1 MNSRAISTVEA
12 SIEPAERK
20 EFDEI
25 AAVAREVVSIRRE
38 YLELSERQRGIE
50 RVEIDRDDNSKQTS
64 IRGEQHLQEA
74 GGFQPTERDDGEK
87 HTEGSAGTDRHD
99 RQHIDGQASTS
110 LDSLFDDAVARHGES
125 AVREGDEILA
135 AYDAAFHSLDR
146 ATSRYSTEYFRADI
160 SDDKRAAIR
169 ADHFAESNRYYSL
182 LQRYAREALDGNT
195 YLYERSKGEE
205 NLLRALNDEAQDRA
219 SHRAI
224 DMYDPTRNLLARQHD
239 EQAVRAGD
247 ELFDQIDAARREV
260 HRHYELGARDIRS
273 TVTSGRV
280 ESEAEDVSRIAN
292 LSEAE
297 IRHADLLREA
307 ARAALDG
314 NGYIRDMATIRHD
327 LNNEIHLESRHR
339 AEAERG
345 PHEHGRGAPSR
356 SGPGNRM
363 AGANEDYR
371 ADPPQQQVPRL
382 RELEREVEAR
392 HHRTLE
398 DRER

>member
-1 MNSRAISTVEA
+1 M
-12 SIEPAERK
+12 
-20 EFDEI
+20 
-25 AAVAREVVSIRRE
+25 
-38 YLELSERQRGIE
+38 
-50 RVEIDRDDNSKQTS
+50 
-64 IRGEQHLQEA
+64 
-74 GGFQPTERDDGEK
+74 
-87 HTEGSAGTDRHD
+87 
-99 RQHIDGQASTS
+99 
-110 LDSLFDDAVARHGES
+110 
-125 AVREGDEILA
+125 
-135 AYDAAFHSLDR
+135 
-146 ATSRYSTEYFRADI
+146 
-160 SDDKRAAIR
+160 
-169 ADHFAESNRYYSL
+169 
-182 LQRYAREALDGNT
+182 
-195 YLYERSKGEE
+195 
-205 NLLRALNDEAQDRA
+205 
-219 SHRAI
+219 
-224 DMYDPTRNLLARQHD
+224 
-239 EQAVRAGD
+239 
-247 ELFDQIDAARREV
+247 
-260 HRHYELGARDIRS
+260 
-273 TVTSGRV
+273 TSGRV